1 MTSRFFYR
9 YTPPADRADAFD
21 FLNEAQ
27 LKVVVDR
34 FLSILEKEKSALI
47 VGDKGNLSMLLLD
60 VIKYNNNHP
69 WQKGN
74 QAQNQISL
82 GRLSVASVVAL
93 AVKKMLNENDLF
105 KELKKELDNANIKT
119 NDPKQSELVQATI
132 LSFLERKGLTQ
143 KDAPGVLENFF
154 SSLVDELEK
163 SNVLKLKP
171 GHKKK
176 MLDNLNHFTKKRDPY
191 QNLLG
196 LLDSSVTGSIPI
208 IVYQFLGNGL
218 GIPDVNPYNGSAPI
232 DRLNNPYDQDSP
244 EVNRNTEGNLLQFG
258 GPVLQL
264 LESLGANKNQT
275 ITQDGPRSRL

>member
-60 VIKYNNNHP
+60 VLKYNNNHP

-143 KDAPGVLENFF
+143 KGVLENFF
-154 SSLVDELEK
+154 SSIVDELEK

-176 MLDNLNHFTKKRDPY
+176 MLDNLNHFTKKRDTY